1 MHIYIQQ
8 DGPDSWSVAARAQLV
23 GVVAGCLVAWLVGWS
38 TDHLVGLAWPGL
50 VGRLADCL
58 SRPGKRLWGSAC
70 SFHCLLLDISEDVAN
85 LNQPPLAH
93 FRCPKMKLKFRQ
105 KPRVAP
111 LSLPLALYS
120 FPVSLCRCKLNA
132 CAALPQAKRIRSRS
146 SKNKKE
152 LLAQSLPWRATAAA
166 LPNLPLSLSPSLLIH
181 LKQACW

>member
-8 DGPDSWSVAARAQLV
+8 DGPDSWSVVARAQLV
-23 GVVAGCLVAWLVGWS
+23 GVVAGCLVAWLVNRPLGR
-38 TDHLVGLAWPGL
+38 PGL

-146 SKNKKE
+146 SKNKE

-166 LPNLPLSLSPSLLIH
+166 LPNLPLSLLIH